1 MLNKNALIVFA
12 SFFFLLNS
20 CQKDSEV
27 NPVSN
32 SSPKLLA
39 DVYSSLRIEKVDPI
53 FLNRSKSEL
62 KDLLDNRKQNAL
74 YFIQDST
81 WNGGGTKIYR
91 SDEVVVTPN
100 NEDYVYPGS
109 IIKSASVVSGN
120 FAPLKGYTR
129 KPIQIST
136 TFVSDKASG
145 TIDIPSLSKTRV
157 FLRDALMS
165 PGFSGNQLE
174 DFSFSASSFS
184 SYEESKM
191 SFGYNANHKS
201 LFSSVN
207 SSFNQTNGKTS
218 YNTGLIMTYTVKNFT
233 LSMSDPQIGELID
246 YQKTP
251 ASVFEGVSP
260 VYVDAVTYGR
270 FGFIMIETNFYE
282 ETAKKT
288 FEKLVKKWFKKTN
301 ETFSSEELQVFSN
314 SRLTVYLM
322 GSPNAAVIQM
332 IDKPQSI
339 EGFSSF
345 VTENLGEFT
354 ASDPGV
360 PIQFTLKYL
369 KDNTYFKPLFHVD
382 YYN

>member
-1 MLNKNALIVFA
+1 MLSKKPLIIFVFFALV
-12 SFFFLLNS
+12 LNS
-20 CQKDSEV
+20 CRKDTAVIS
-27 NPVSN
+27 VSN
-32 SSPKLLA
+32 NSPKLLSEI
-39 DVYSSLRIEKVDPI
+39 YSSLIIEKVDPI
-53 FLNRSKSEL
+53 FLNRSKSGL
-62 KDLLDNRKQNAL
+62 KDMLDNRKQNAL
-74 YFIQDST
+74 YFIQDSI
-81 WNGGGTKIYR
+81 WNGGGTKIYK
-91 SDEVVVTPN
+91 SDEVIVTPN

-109 IIKSASVVSGN
+109 IIKSSSVVSGN
-120 FAPLKGYTR
+120 FAPLKGYIR
-129 KPIQIST
+129 KPIQVST
-136 TFVSDKASG
+136 TFISDKAFG
-145 TIDIPSLSKTRV
+145 TIDVPSLSKTRV

-191 SFGYNANHKS
+191 SFGYNVNEKS

-207 SSFNQTNGKTS
+207 SSFNQTQGKTS
-218 YNTGLIMTYTVKNFT
+218 YSTGLIMTYTVKNFI

-251 ASVFEGVSP
+251 ASVFEGISP

-282 ETAKKT
+282 ETAKRT

-301 ETFSSEELQVFSN
+301 ETFSSDELQVFNN

-322 GSPNAAVIQM
+322 GSPNASVIQM

-354 ASDPGV
+354 AADPGV